1 MESEKC
7 DVYMSDSGDRVNCGP
22 PNLLKN
28 IFGGLVGAVLLL
40 KLVLEL
46 LHYVEFSELMLV
58 VTALAPGEPLRHS
71 VLLVNLSGEFMTLWV
86 VCWLSLRWYL
96 VNC

>member
-1 MESEKC
+1 MVLLLLL
-7 DVYMSDSGDRVNCGP
+7 D
-22 PNLLKN
+22 NLLKKK

-40 KLVLEL
+40 ELVLEL

-71 VLLVNLSGEFMTLWV
+71 VLLVNLRGEFMTLWV
-86 VCWLSLRWYL
+86 VCWLSLRW
-96 VNC
+96 